1 MIHFKLKVD
10 GMHDVFGHENSD
22 KAKPGQEILCQQDCQ
37 ILWAS
42 RKKER
47 VLTCAKEN
55 CLTESA
61 EVLDTSVS

>member
-22 KAKPGQEILCQQDCQ
+22 KAKPGQEILCQQECH
-37 ILWAS
+37 ILYTS
-42 RKKER
+42 RKGNKDR
-47 VLTCAKEN
+47 AKLSG
-55 CLTESA
+55 LTETA